1 MPLER
6 RGRVMVIVRR
16 SGRERRGPFIFD
28 RYPRA
33 CVSGTALPPSSF
45 LEEDTRERPPPE
57 IEKYLFLYIYIYAT
71 FSKIREYEREV
82 RFSLRFV
89 IYSWGTNECKGM
101 IVLVRKLGYREDVK
115 E

>member
-1 MPLER
+1 
-6 RGRVMVIVRR
+6 MVIVRR

-45 LEEDTRERPPPE
+45 LEEDTRERPPE
-57 IEKYLFLYIYIYAT
+57 IEKHLSIYIYAT

-101 IVLVRKLGYREDVK
+101 IVLVRKLGYREGVK